1 MYIDDENP
9 KVYGKLLQIA
19 VYGKGGIGKSTTS
32 ANITYG
38 LAHNDG
44 VKVLQIGCDPKHDST
59 RSLLHGSKQPT
70 VLEALDIKSSTP
82 RKLSDLMAVSDC
94 GAYCIECGGPEPGI
108 GCAGRGIISA
118 MNELQRCGLKKEDY
132 DVILY
137 DVLGDVV
144 CGGFA
149 VPLRKEYADV
159 IYLVTSG
166 EFMSLYA
173 ANNIIRGIRNHT
185 TKAPRIGGI
194 ILNCRGVE
202 DELLLVKRFSEC
214 VGVPIIS
221 TIPRDPLFAVAEK
234 EDKPVMELFPDS
246 KPSSEYK
253 RIIENIKGHFDGS
266 SACYEANPLSDEEL
280 DRLLK
285 GKEVIRDGDRACSKT
300 RVKPSDGEA
309 CAARA
314 VTMTLNA
321 VKGLHIVIHGP
332 RACGYNMSNIR
343 DVHFLADVKIDSGM
357 DMSYKDNIV
366 CTDMDDNDSI
376 FGGIEKLE
384 STMERLC
391 QKGIREIAV
400 ITACIPGIIGDDV
413 GSCIDRFRNKYPD
426 GTFIDARADGNLTGT
441 AFDGIRLARQ
451 ALINLV
457 DRHVVPEDN
466 VVNIITGGGMSS
478 VSDRNRIIELFG
490 CIGLRVNAFLF
501 SDCTID
507 EIKNARRAHICYPV
521 SRREMSPQYREL
533 FGSCG
538 LEIADSVIPSGV
550 VDTLKWLDAKKNLEN
565 ADGIDKYVE
574 GKMAA
579 YSERVESSKAS
590 LAGKRIFI
598 AGWLDRPQDWV
609 ADALIDAG
617 ATIIGAVSMGPIS
630 GNPFHSGRHT
640 DVVVLEKTDSGS
652 VLEFIEQVKPD
663 LVLGNIRGDGM
674 NHSFKNCG
682 LPPVS
687 IGFDASIS
695 LLDHVC
701 CAMKAPINAGWSRGC
716 GCR

>member
-1 MYIDDENP
+1 MNVGNP
-9 KVYGKLLQIA
+9 VTKKYNKLLQIA
-19 VYGKGGIGKSTTS
+19 IYGKGGIGKSTTS

-38 LAHNDG
+38 LACKDY
-44 VKVLQIGCDPKHDST
+44 VKILQIGCDPKHDST
-59 RSLLHGSKQPT
+59 RSLLHGCKQPT
-70 VLEALDIKSSTP
+70 VLEALDIKSNSP
-82 RKLSDLMAVSDC
+82 RKLSDLMSVSDC

-132 DVILY
+132 DIILY

-173 ANNIIRGIRNHT
+173 ANNIIRGIKNHT

-202 DELLLVKRFSEC
+202 DEVEIVGRFSEC

-221 TIPRDPLFAVAEK
+221 VIPRDPLFAVAEK
-234 EDKPVMELFPDS
+234 EDKPVMEMFPDS
-246 KPSSEYK
+246 KPASEYMK
-253 RIIENIKGHFDGS
+253 IIENIKGHFDGS
-266 SACYEANPLSDEEL
+266 SPCYEADPLSDEEL

-285 GKEVIRDGDRACSKT
+285 GKEVIRDVNRICTKT

-321 VKGLHIVIHGP
+321 VKGLYIIIHGP

-343 DVHFLADVKIDSGM
+343 DVHFLADVKIDPDM
-357 DMSYKDNIV
+357 DRSYKDNIV

-384 STMERLC
+384 SAMEGLC

-413 GSCIDRFRNKYPD
+413 GSCIDRFRKKYPD

-451 ALINLV
+451 ALIDLV
-457 DRHVVPEDN
+457 DRNVTPEKDM
-466 VVNIITGGGMSS
+466 VNIINGGGMSS
-478 VSDRNRIIELFG
+478 VSDRNRINELFG
-490 CIGLRVNAFLF
+490 CIGKKVNAFLF

-507 EIKNARRAHICYPV
+507 EIKNARRALICYPV

-538 LEIADSVIPSGV
+538 LEIADSVIPNGV
-550 VDTLKWLDAKKNLEN
+550 ADTLKWLDANRSQEN
-565 ADGIDKYVE
+565 SGSIDEYID
-574 GKMAA
+574 GKMGR
-579 YSERVESSKAS
+579 YQEKVESSKSALS
-590 LAGKRIFI
+590 GKRVFL

-617 ATIIGAVSMGPIS
+617 AVIVGAVSMGPIP
-630 GNPFHSGRHT
+630 GKPFHSDRHH
-640 DVVVLEKTDSGS
+640 DIVVLEKSDAGS

-682 LPPVS
+682 LPPAS
-687 IGFDASIS
+687 IGIDASIS

-701 CAMKAPINAGWSRGC
+701 HAMKAPVNAGWSNEC